1 MIFKKKRVLGK
12 GVILWMAVCLSS
24 MLCVTIIVPGL
35 LVKKIPDG
43 GAQSPIQI
51 AKDGLLQETI
61 TEQGLMIPVYLTKK
75 ATIETVPLEQY
86 VKGVLAAEMPIEF
99 ELEAL
104 KAQAMAARTYVVRRV
119 LEKDYSNMPVS
130 DALVTDTTAHQA
142 YITEQELRDRWDK
155 RYETNMAKIDRAVN
169 ETKDLILT
177 YEHKPIN
184 ATFFSTSNGYTENS
198 EDYWPFKSPYLRSV
212 PSPWDIKL
220 SSRYQ
225 ETVDLS
231 YKSMLQKLGVTS
243 IATTGTSAKNMKVLA
258 WSTGHRIKTIT
269 IGGKIFS
276 GREVREKLGLASSQ
290 FTWTWSGSKI
300 TFTSYGYGHGVG
312 LSQWGA
318 NGMAKEG
325 KTAEQIVTYY
335 YTGISIEKATPFIRK
350 S

>member
-1 MIFKKKRVLGK
+1 MFKKKRVLRK

-35 LVKKIPDG
+35 LVKKIPNGDVWPP
-43 GAQSPIQI
+43 API
-51 AKDGLLQETI
+51 AGTGLQETSA
-61 TEQGLMIPVYLTKK
+61 EQGLMIPVYLTKQ
-75 ATIETVPLEQY
+75 ATVQTVPLEQY
-86 VKGVLAAEMPIEF
+86 VRGVLAAEMPVDF

-119 LEKDYSNMPVS
+119 IEKDYSNMPVN

-142 YITEQELRDRWDK
+142 YLTDQELREKWDK
-155 RYETNMAKIDRAVN
+155 SKYETNMAKINRAVN
-169 ETKDLILT
+169 ETKDKILT
-177 YEHKPIN
+177 YGHEPIN

-198 EDYWPFKSPYLRSV
+198 EEYWPFKSPYLRSV

-220 SSRYQ
+220 SSHYQ
-225 ETVDLS
+225 ESVTIS
-231 YKSMLQKLGVTS
+231 YKTMLQKLGVTS
-243 IATTGTSAKNMKVLA
+243 IATTDTSAKGMKVLS
-258 WSTGHRIKTIT
+258 WSTGHRIKSMT
-269 IGGKIFS
+269 IGGKVFS

-290 FTWTWSGSKI
+290 FAWKWAGSQI
-300 TFTSYGYGHGVG
+300 TITTYGYGHGVG

-325 KTAEQIVTYY
+325 KTAEEIVTYY
-335 YTGISIEKATPFIRK
+335 YTGISIENASSYLHK